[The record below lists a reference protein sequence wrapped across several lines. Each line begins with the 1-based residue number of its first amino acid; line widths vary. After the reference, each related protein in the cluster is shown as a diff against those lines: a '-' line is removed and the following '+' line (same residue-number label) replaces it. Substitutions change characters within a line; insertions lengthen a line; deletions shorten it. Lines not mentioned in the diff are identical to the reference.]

1 MSTGRNQLD
10 KDMNKAEIKGN
21 ICKVRDLREWESP
34 SIWDRRWRRMQEAR
48 CGIKDRDYIWKRDRE
63 TYRERYVTK

>member
-21 ICKVRDLREWESP
+21 ICKVRD
-34 SIWDRRWRRMQEAR
+34 
-48 CGIKDRDYIWKRDRE
+48 
-63 TYRERYVTK
+63 ERVGKSKYLGSAVAEDAGG